1 MKRKIHSRTL
11 VVLLSMLFIIGLTP
25 VTALANTSTGIKVN
39 GVDILNASNYTV
51 ECGEGIAVYD
61 PVANMLTLDNATIT
75 RTDTQ
80 IPISFYNGD
89 LTILLKGENTITTPT
104 GGIVGYRGNVIFEGD
119 GSLTITSSGLFGVYC
134 DANAENS
141 GHITVDG
148 ASLDIVTTSSQA
160 QGLHALRTVSIK
172 NNANVTLTGE
182 GTNYFCIYAEGDIS
196 ITDSTVIAK
205 LNSADG
211 GNTIVSYGSICI
223 DHSVVNIN
231 TVANNI
237 ALAAINGLSISNSS
251 QVTVESNGNASAVY
265 TPQDL
270 TISDSILKADSSQI
284 SVRNKGAMRIINST
298 VEAICN
304 GDPITESLYSE
315 DTISIEGNSNVLA
328 IGKISAVNGVSV
340 VPSSGTFIDVKV
352 GMKENGEEGTS
363 HFEASPCKEPT
374 TLSGLSEYTYVHIL
388 NHAHIYD
395 QNIVSDAYK
404 ASDATC
410 TEPAIYYQSC
420 VCGETGAE
428 TFISGTAKGHTLSK
442 TESQEATCTEA
453 GNKEYWSCA
462 ACGKY
467 FSDADG
473 KTEISLS
480 DTVVA
485 AKGHSYMDGKCSA
498 CSGIDNSFQ
507 AAIIS
512 GAGSTWQK
520 SAKEGLSF
528 TSNAAFEDFIKVQV
542 DGKDIVTSN
551 YEVKEGSTVITLK
564 PSYLETLSVGKH
576 TLAIVSNTG
585 TATTE
590 FSIKA
595 ASTTANVTQSAETSD
610 NSNIALWVAVLLVA
624 GAGLTTIVIYRRKR
638 S

>member
-51 ECGEGIAVYD
+51 ECGEGTAVYD

-196 ITDSTVIAK
+196 ITDSTVIAN

-328 IGKISAVNGVSV
+328 IGKISAANGVSV

-442 TESQEATCTEA
+442 TEPQEATCTEA

-498 CSGIDNSFQ
+498 CGGIDNSFQ

>member
-25 VTALANTSTGIKVN
+25 VAALANTSTGIKVN

-51 ECGEGIAVYD
+51 ECGEGTAVYD

-196 ITDSTVIAK
+196 ITDSTVIAD

-315 DTISIEGNSNVLA
+315 DAISIEGNSNVLA
-328 IGKISAVNGVSV
+328 IGKISAANGVSV

-442 TESQEATCTEA
+442 TEPQEATCTEA

-467 FSDADG
+467 FSAADG

-498 CSGIDNSFQ
+498 CGGIDNSFQ

>member
-328 IGKISAVNGVSV
+328 IGKISAANGVSV

-363 HFEASPCKEPT
+363 HFETSPCKEPT

-442 TESQEATCTEA
+442 TEPQEATCTEA
-453 GNKEYWSCA
+453 GSKEYWSCA

-467 FSDADG
+467 FSAADG

-498 CSGIDNSFQ
+498 CGGIDNSFQ

-576 TLAIVSNTG
+576 TLAIASNTG

-590 FSIKA
+590 VSIKA